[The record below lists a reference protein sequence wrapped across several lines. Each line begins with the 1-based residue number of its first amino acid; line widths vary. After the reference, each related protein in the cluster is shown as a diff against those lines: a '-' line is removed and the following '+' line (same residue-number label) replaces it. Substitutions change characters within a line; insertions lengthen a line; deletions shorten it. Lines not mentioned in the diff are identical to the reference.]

1 MVQNVGGVRQ
11 ARQRHDRTVP
21 DDHVRAAVQFAVVT
35 DLHVGTERIHGQL
48 TAAQVRCDL
57 LEVLRQQ
64 PETQFILATGD
75 LTQDGR
81 MASLEALDQ
90 VFRGVK
96 VPVFPVFGGHDGR
109 EEAKVLK
116 SPLPWAQH
124 FMNVF
129 GPAWYSFEWG
139 RCHIAVYANED
150 HHFTDELNEVKRR
163 WLSAD
168 LERARSRGLQ
178 CCMALH
184 APPTDEL
191 AEHLCRLEVRLVVC
205 GHWHSLKR
213 WRVGNTQFL
222 CGPPLGLGGID
233 MMPGGYVHVAVHAD
247 GQLSARYRPLALSHP
262 GRHVSVPARRSP
274 GFSRQIG
281 EYFHRASPALD
292 GERLLVAVNGDARGG
307 PHRICCFEAPDGEEQ
322 WSVPVDDAVKHTLT
336 VTGDRLLALTQAG
349 RLLCL
354 DPSDGATIWSR
365 RLDDFPFRWLYAPPA
380 VGCGVV
386 LAGTFR
392 GGAQAFALSD
402 GRSLWSRPRVEA
414 RPTVRGDIWP
424 WAAGPMACDE
434 DFLLPMH
441 RHGLMR
447 VEAGTGAV
455 QWEVDWPYSYYLPPP
470 LIVESTVWLPSPE
483 PAGAHGR
490 FDLRT
495 GDTLESVAAAGVP
508 IAWTLHDDCVYL
520 TAAQR
525 MLQGPAVLE
534 CIEPD
539 SGKMRWTRVLG
550 RDAARAYHYSRHGP
564 NTLAT
569 PIVSGDLVY
578 AACTDGRL
586 RVFDARSGLPASTIE
601 LGSPLFGSP
610 VVCGD
615 RLWITTWSGHLMAE
629 AITPAGAEG
638 CPR

>member
-1 MVQNVGGVRQ
+1 MESHENGNRLTMT
-11 ARQRHDRTVP
+11 ATIA
-21 DDHVRAAVQFAVVT
+21 DHEGKGLVVDGNRAAVQFAVVT

-48 TAAQVRCDL
+48 TAAQVRRDL

-64 PETQFILATGD
+64 PETQFILAAGD

-90 VFRGVK
+90 VFRGLK
-96 VPVFPVFGGHDGR
+96 IPVFPVFGGHDGR

-139 RCHIAVYANED
+139 HCHITVYANED
-150 HHFTDELNEVKRR
+150 HHFTDELNEAKRR
-163 WLSAD
+163 WLSED
-168 LERARSRGLQ
+168 LERAASQGLQ
-178 CCMALH
+178 CFVALH
-184 APPTDEL
+184 APPGADL
-191 AEHLCRLEVRLVVC
+191 AEQLCRLEVRLVVC

-213 WRVGNTQFL
+213 WHVGNTQFL
-222 CGPPLGLGGID
+222 CVPPLGLGGID
-233 MMPGGYVHVAVHAD
+233 MMPGGYLHVAVHED
-247 GQLSARYRPLALSHP
+247 GQLSARYRPLTLPHP
-262 GRHVSVPARRSP
+262 GSRVSVPARRSP
-274 GFSRQIG
+274 GSARQIG
-281 EYFHRASPALD
+281 EYFHRTSPALHGD
-292 GERLLVAVNGDARGG
+292 RLFVAVNGDASGG
-307 PHRICCFEAPDGEEQ
+307 AHRICCFETLDGQAQ
-322 WSVPVDDAVKHTLT
+322 WSVPVNDAVKHTLT

-349 RLLCL
+349 QLLCL
-354 DPSDGATIWSR
+354 QPSDGTTIWSR
-365 RLDDFPFRWLYAPPA
+365 RLDDFPFRWLYVPPA
-380 VGCGVV
+380 VGSGVV

-441 RHGLMR
+441 RRGLMR
-447 VEAGTGAV
+447 VEAETGAV
-455 QWEVDWPYSYYLPPP
+455 QWEVDWPYTYYLPPP
-470 LIVESTVWLPSPE
+470 LIFESTVWIPSPE
-483 PAGAHGR
+483 PAGTHGR
-490 FDLRT
+490 FDLRA
-495 GDTLESVAAAGVP
+495 GKALEGVEAAGVP
-508 IAWTLHDDCVYL
+508 IAWTLHGACVYL
-520 TAAQR
+520 IAAKK

-534 CIEPD
+534 CIEAD

-550 RDAARAYHYSRHGP
+550 QGAARAYHYSRRGP
-564 NTLAT
+564 NALAT
-569 PIVSGDLVY
+569 PIVNGGLVY

-586 RVFDARSGLPASTIE
+586 RVFDAGSGLPAGTIE

-610 VVCGD
+610 VVVRD
-615 RLWITTWSGHLMAE
+615 RLWITTWSGHL
-629 AITPAGAEG
+629 IDHGVSP
-638 CPR
+638 